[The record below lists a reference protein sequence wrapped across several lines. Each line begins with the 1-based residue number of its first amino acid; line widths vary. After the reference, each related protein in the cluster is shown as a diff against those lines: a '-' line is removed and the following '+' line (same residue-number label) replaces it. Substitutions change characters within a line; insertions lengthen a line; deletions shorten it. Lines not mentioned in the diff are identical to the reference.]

1 MEDVIR
7 AEGKLLVASW
17 ARFCFGS
24 SHALRARRP
33 VDTLQST
40 RIGCG
45 GLFLRKARRTPVVTR
60 TPQTLWLRPNSQ
72 GRQGLGIA
80 GHGAQD
86 ELVGV
91 RGVLELV
98 SPEMP
103 PARSS
108 SFADVNGH
116 GRLNFRRSLRRH
128 RAESNTDTER
138 LDQNVQDSG
147 LAGTPTSD
155 NLVLGATLLFW
166 PLAWTCGKL
175 GHSRR
180 WHMRHDGLALRQSYP
195 HGSPF
200 HPKFLRHSTH

>member
-1 MEDVIR
+1 MRDAKHPCAELRANRPVFPRPPRLPFAPAARFTGGIWSPPPAGNKFMEDIIR

-24 SHALRARRP
+24 SRALRARRP

-45 GLFLRKARRTPVVTR
+45 GLFLRKSPRTPVVTR
-60 TPQTLWLRPNSQ
+60 TPQSLWLRPNSQ

-103 PARSS
+103 PARLS

-116 GRLNFRRSLRRH
+116 GSSEFS
-128 RAESNTDTER
+128 AI
-138 LDQNVQDSG
+138 
-147 LAGTPTSD
+147 APPTQ
-155 NLVLGATLLFW
+155 GRKQYR
-166 PLAWTCGKL
+166 P
-175 GHSRR
+175 
-180 WHMRHDGLALRQSYP
+180 
-195 HGSPF
+195 
-200 HPKFLRHSTH
+200 